1 MGFSTYCLKIWHFGL
16 LHIWVEDIC
25 EKAGAGRTSDLH
37 LKWFIKPSNEVT
49 LLISYSLRKGTF
61 LFQKWRNIER
71 HLNAHAMLSF
81 PQFLTNGSAP
91 IAYQISSPL
100 STLHQM
106 WNKESWALKN
116 WCFWTMACVPKHEPP
131 SHFPPH
137 NISLGYPHA
146 PAPSML
152 YPASDID
159 WRFNSYMIVYMLE
172 CHSPK
177 SSHPLAPSE
186 SKSPL
191 YTSVSLS
198 LSFIQ
203 GHHCHLPKFHIYVLV
218 YCIGVFLSGLLH
230 SV

>member
-1 MGFSTYCLKIWHFGL
+1 MQKSVFHNSFFLIFIFTLFYFTILY
-16 LHIWVEDIC
+16 
-25 EKAGAGRTSDLH
+25 
-37 LKWFIKPSNEVT
+37 WFCHT
-49 LLISYSLRKGTF
+49 LTWIHHGCT
-61 LFQKWRNIER
+61 
-71 HLNAHAMLSF
+71 
-81 PQFLTNGSAP
+81 
-91 IAYQISSPL
+91 
-100 STLHQM
+100 
-106 WNKESWALKN
+106 
-116 WCFWTMACVPKHEPP
+116 CVPKHEPP
-131 SHFPPH
+131 SHLPPH

-146 PAPSML
+146 PTPSML

-177 SSHPLAPSE
+177 SSHPLPPSE

-198 LSFIQ
+198 LSCIQ